1 MKSYDMVEEKSL
13 EIQKIV
19 NFFMMYISSVNN
31 NNNVQQSVNCAELH
45 RTLFIEIVL
54 KDEAIRVRD
63 FYLYLRPFWI
73 TSASYKIKVHFTSRP
88 SKAPSRYSTN

>member
-1 MKSYDMVEEKSL
+1 MVEEKAL

-31 NNNVQQSVNCAELH
+31 NNVQQSVNCTELH

-54 KDEAIRVRD
+54 KDEAIRVSD
-63 FYLYLRPFWI
+63 LYLYLRPFWI
-73 TSASYKIKVHFTSRP
+73 TSASYKIKVHSTSPP